1 MKKIF
6 EKLDFDKI
14 FRSYED
20 HAGANG
26 YETKSKAM
34 LNAETQTLDIPEV
47 EQLRMIERRMESK
60 LKENVL
66 LKTNKQ

>member
-1 MKKIF
+1 VKKIF

-47 EQLRMIERRMESK
+47 EQLRMIERRM
-60 LKENVL
+60 
-66 LKTNKQ
+66 